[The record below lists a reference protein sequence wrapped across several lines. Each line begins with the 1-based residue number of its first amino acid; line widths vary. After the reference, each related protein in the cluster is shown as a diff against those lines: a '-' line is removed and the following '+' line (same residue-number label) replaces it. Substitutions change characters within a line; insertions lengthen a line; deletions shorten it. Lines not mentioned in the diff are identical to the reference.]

1 MVPLPAQVI
10 AMRYGAIPSGRTKL
24 NDSYMDI
31 NDNSALK
38 ECTSCQMC
46 GAVCAQNAITI
57 KLNEDGFYRPYVDEY
72 RCTNCGLC
80 TKVCYKF
87 DAEVKVTTPAEE
99 DKIEV
104 RSAQNKSD
112 MLLKKVTS
120 GGVADALAK
129 ELIMQGFTCIGVTY
143 NDSLH
148 RAEHTV
154 ATTTEDTDAFRG
166 SKYIQSYSID
176 ALKELVKNARTTKFA
191 VFGLPCH
198 IYAVHKFLIMRK
210 LRDNCVL
217 VDLFCHGCPS
227 MLVWNKYEQDIKNRV
242 GSKRFDD
249 VQFRSKVKGWGAYH
263 ISVNIDGKEAF
274 VSTPKNDEFY
284 SLFFSDMVLNDACA
298 DCKLRSTMEYTDI
311 RLGDF
316 WGKKF
321 QNDRKGVSA
330 VAVVTERGKQ
340 LFDAIKDK
348 FLTEDSTMKEVL
360 LKQSY
365 GKVYTPNLALR
376 KTMLEALRDETI
388 SLKKIEKL
396 YYSKQGLVP
405 NLKRLIKVIDWY
417 LPFDLTR
424 FLKRFA

>member
-1 MVPLPAQVI
+1 MKKNIISLFPVV
-10 AMRYGAIPSGRTKL
+10 
-24 NDSYMDI
+24 N
-31 NDNSALK
+31 N
-38 ECTSCQMC
+38 CTSCQMC
-46 GAVCAQNAITI
+46 AAICSRNAIDI
-57 KLNEDGFYRPYVDEY
+57 KLNEDGFYRPYVDDNK
-72 RCTNCGLC
+72 CTDCGLC
-80 TKVCYKF
+80 TRVCYKY
-87 DAEVKVTTPAEE
+87 DNDVVITSAEGINAIDVH
-99 DKIEV
+99 
-104 RSAQNKSD
+104 SAQHFSD
-112 MLLKKVTS
+112 ELLNRVTS
-120 GGVADALAK
+120 GGVADVLAK
-129 ELIMQGFTCIGVTY
+129 KLVNLGYVCIGVNY
-143 NDSLH
+143 NENHH
-148 RAEHTV
+148 RAEHMV
-154 ATTTEDTDAFRG
+154 ATTMDETDAFRG

-176 ALKELVKNARTTKFA
+176 AFKELVKNVRTTKYA

-198 IYAVHKFLIMRK
+198 IYAINKFLTIRNQ
-210 LRDNCVL
+210 RDNCML
-217 VDLFCHGCPS
+217 IDLFCHGCPS
-227 MLVWNKYEQDIKNRV
+227 MHIWKKYEQNIKKRV

-249 VQFRSKVKGWGAYH
+249 VQFRSKVKGWGAFH

-340 LFDAIKDK
+340 LYDAIKDQ

-360 LKQSY
+360 VKQSY